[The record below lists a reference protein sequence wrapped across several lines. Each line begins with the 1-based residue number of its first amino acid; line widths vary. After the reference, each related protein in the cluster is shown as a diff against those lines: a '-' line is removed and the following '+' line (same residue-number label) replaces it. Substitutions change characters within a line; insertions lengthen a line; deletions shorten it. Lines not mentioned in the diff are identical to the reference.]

1 MGGGIARGNRGLR
14 RGLAGRYHDGMIRQL
29 KEQAMAENPVRLVL
43 DEPITPEEL
52 AAFRARQARY
62 DRNWDWLEAHAA
74 EAYSHRG
81 KVLCVA
87 GQQLFV
93 ADTVEEAVAQAK
105 AAHPDDDGRL
115 IRYVPKDRLERIYA
129 HRRSVAPV

>member
-1 MGGGIARGNRGLR
+1 
-14 RGLAGRYHDGMIRQL
+14 MIREL
-29 KEQAMAENPVRLVL
+29 QAMAENPVRLVL

-52 AAFRARQARY
+52 AAFRARQARF
-62 DRNWDWLEAHAA
+62 DRNLAWLEAHAA

-81 KVLCVA
+81 KFLCVA

-105 AAHPDDDGRL
+105 AAHPEDDGL
-115 IRYVPKDRLERIYA
+115 FTRYVPKERVLRIYA
-129 HRRSVAPV
+129 QRRGRATL